1 MISGELST
9 LLCVLLPLFA
19 ALAIFGLSRWPNGR
33 EAVSLLTGIIVFS
46 LVWGQWDGVASG
58 ARPTWLIVKM
68 LPGVDFSLQIE
79 PLGLLFA
86 LIASFLWIVTTVY
99 SIGYMRG
106 HREENQTR
114 FYACFALAI
123 SSALGVAFSANLLTM
138 FVFYE
143 MLTLSTYPLV
153 THSGTD
159 EARRAGRIYLGV
171 LIGSSIA
178 LQLIAIVWTWAV
190 AGTAEFT
197 VGGVLTEKM
206 SDGAAGLLLALYVF
220 GIGKAAIMPFH
231 RWLPAAMVAP
241 TPVSAL
247 LHAVAV
253 VKAGVFCV
261 LKVVVYIFGIE
272 FLQTLPA
279 AHWLVYVA
287 AFTIIAGSLIAMT
300 KDNLKLRL
308 AYSTVSQLSYILL
321 GALLANTWAVLGAV
335 LHILMHAFA
344 KITLFFCAGIF
355 MVAEHKTQVSQLKG
369 LGRRMPI
376 TMTAFLIAS
385 LSLIGF
391 PLLGGMWSKWYI
403 VTGTLEREQW
413 ILLSVL
419 LVSSLLNVAYL
430 ASVPIRGFFANGAL
444 IPRDEAGYWG
454 GVREAPMGCLLA
466 IIITASGCLFLFWNV
481 GSVLSLLKGAL
492 VLS

>member
-171 LIGSSIA
+171 L
-178 LQLIAIVWTWAV
+178 
-190 AGTAEFT
+190 
-197 VGGVLTEKM
+197 
-206 SDGAAGLLLALYVF
+206 
-220 GIGKAAIMPFH
+220 
-231 RWLPAAMVAP
+231 
-241 TPVSAL
+241 
-247 LHAVAV
+247 
-253 VKAGVFCV
+253 
-261 LKVVVYIFGIE
+261 
-272 FLQTLPA
+272 
-279 AHWLVYVA
+279 
-287 AFTIIAGSLIAMT
+287 
-300 KDNLKLRL
+300 
-308 AYSTVSQLSYILL
+308 
-321 GALLANTWAVLGAV
+321 
-335 LHILMHAFA
+335 
-344 KITLFFCAGIF
+344 
-355 MVAEHKTQVSQLKG
+355 
-369 LGRRMPI
+369 RR
-376 TMTAFLIAS
+376 
-385 LSLIGF
+385 
-391 PLLGGMWSKWYI
+391 
-403 VTGTLEREQW
+403 Q
-413 ILLSVL
+413 
-419 LVSSLLNVAYL
+419 
-430 ASVPIRGFFANGAL
+430 
-444 IPRDEAGYWG
+444 
-454 GVREAPMGCLLA
+454 
-466 IIITASGCLFLFWNV
+466 
-481 GSVLSLLKGAL
+481 
-492 VLS
+492 